1 MKLLQHILLAGFLL
15 LCVEAS
21 AQRRVS
27 ADVEVKTVSGG
38 NVTTVTKSV
47 YCSNNG
53 RLVAYFHSPFEY
65 VMETNIIGESK
76 FYFPSTNEVFVDT
89 SANIT
94 SKDEPL
100 SLLLSGRLLDD
111 LGVSLSG
118 YKLQT
123 TQRLPDGLVKK
134 TYKGVKADLP
144 AYCEIVFNK
153 DYLPIY
159 SATLTEDGHILV
171 KVYYTR
177 YENVGY
183 TPFPCRNTEI
193 VYNSAQDSTIIRTIY
208 SNISLDGSD
217 SQFDFAVPEDAKP
230 LDMAPATQK

>member
-1 MKLLQHILLAGFLL
+1 M
-15 LCVEAS
+15 EAS
-21 AQRRVS
+21 AQRRIS
-27 ADVEVKTVSGG
+27 ADVEVKTVSEG

-53 RLVAYFHSPFEY
+53 RLVTYFHSPFEY

-76 FYFPSTNEVFVDT
+76 FYFPSTNEVFVDN
-89 SANIT
+89 SANMT

-123 TQRLPDGLVKK
+123 TLRLPDGLVKK

-144 AYCEIVFNK
+144 AYCEIVFK

-159 SATLTEDGHILV
+159 SATLTEDGHPMV
-171 KVYYTR
+171 KVYYSK

-208 SNISLDGSD
+208 SNIALDGSEV
-217 SQFDFAVPEDAKP
+217 QFDFVVPEDARP
-230 LDMAPATQK
+230 LDAAPVMKK

>member
-1 MKLLQHILLAGFLL
+1 M
-15 LCVEAS
+15 EAS

-27 ADVEVKTVSGG
+27 ADVEVKTVTEG

-65 VMETNIIGESK
+65 VMETDIVGECK
-76 FYFPSTNEVFVDT
+76 FYFPSTNEVFVDN
-89 SANIT
+89 SAGI
-94 SKDEPL
+94 SSRDELL

-123 TQRLPDGLVKK
+123 TQRLPDGLLKK
-134 TYKGVKADLP
+134 TYKGVRTDLP
-144 AYCEIVFNK
+144 AFCEIVFK

-159 SATLTEDGHILV
+159 SATLTEDGHTLV
-171 KVYYTR
+171 KVYYSK

-183 TPFPCRNTEI
+183 TPFPCRSTEI
-193 VYNSAQDSTIIRTIY
+193 VYNSVKDSTIIRTIY
-208 SNISLDGSD
+208 SNITLDGSD
-217 SQFDFAVPEDAKP
+217 PQFDFAVPEDAKP
-230 LDMAPATQK
+230 LDMAPTVQK